1 MFILSQLHA
10 CYRIV
15 NINRLIFY
23 YLLCAVEGSDRRYS
37 KGLLQR
43 VDTDVGEGGGAPR
56 NRLVSIVDENLHK
69 TERENSLKGLSH
81 APGVGAVDSYGKY
94 LRFLFPR
101 NLVREFRQ
109 SVEITGKD
117 GHRVAFV
124 GELPGDGAAQI
135 RSDADNGSDT
145 PAGTGAW
152 NVAHHS
158 SAPSAWTPG
167 SLA

>member
-1 MFILSQLHA
+1 MHIMLR
-10 CYRIV
+10 CRIV
-15 NINRLIFY
+15 NLNCLFI
-23 YLLCAVEGSDRRYS
+23 YLLSAVKGSNRRDGE
-37 KGLLQR
+37 GLLQS

-56 NRLVSIVDENLHK
+56 NRLVSIVDEHLHE
-69 TERENSLKGLSH
+69 TERENTLKGLSH

-109 SVEITGKD
+109 SVKITGKD

-124 GELPGDGAAQI
+124 GELPGDGEAQI
-135 RSDADNGSDT
+135 RPDADNGRDA

-152 NVAHHS
+152 HVAHHS
-158 SAPSAWTPG
+158 SAPSA
-167 SLA
+167 